1 MSHIPEV
8 GGATSSPGS
17 LGPSRVSPRG
27 PYHGS
32 RPPSSFRPP
41 QISRTPAY
49 STRISPQARAMS
61 GFGGASGEG
70 GGNKGMLLGL
80 GGALAGAGIGFL
92 VGGPIGAIIGGLI
105 GLLVGVFAGKAL
117 GGGGGGGGGGGA
129 GAPGMPGSARQ
140 PAEAAGDGDEQATA
154 VPQGGQN
161 TQANKFQDDLARILY
176 STKPKKAGT
185 TIAMITENDIKE
197 WLEGTSPEELQGR
210 IKGLDDVE
218 NLLAE
223 KVTAYKATKPGAS
236 GPLSSEER
244 QQISEWAGNLA
255 QMSGPPV

>member
-1 MSHIPEV
+1 MSNIPEV
-8 GGATSSPGS
+8 GGAPSSPGS
-17 LGPSRVSPRG
+17 LGAPRVPPRG
-27 PYHGS
+27 PGPHHGS
-32 RPPSSFRPP
+32 GISRPSSSFRPP

-117 GGGGGGGGGGGA
+117 GGGKGGGGGGA

-161 TQANKFQDDLARILY
+161 TQANNFQDGLARILY
-176 STKPKKAGT
+176 STKPNKPGS
-185 TIAMITENDIKE
+185 TIATITENDIKE
-197 WLEGTSPEELQGR
+197 WLEGTSLEELQGR
-210 IKGLDDVE
+210 ITSLNDVE

-223 KVTAYKATKPGAS
+223 KVTAYKATKLGGS
-236 GPLSSEER
+236 GSLSNEER
-244 QQISEWAGNLA
+244 RQISEWAGNLA
-255 QMSGPPV
+255 